1 MVLITDVYRNPPGK
15 LAGPIWT
22 SYVHDSYGLYVVAG
36 PEESGKTTFLN
47 RVAAEAAE
55 FMDIP
60 SEQVAFLRFG
70 DQNDGNVFN
79 PLWVNNPPHQANYSR
94 EEYERLSLEW
104 ISYVVDEINASD
116 IRMVVIDELESSPR
130 AVSSLAA
137 ALYLQN
143 RIVFTS
149 ETVETR
155 EMVIP
160 DFEERFITPDG
171 RSRQVISPIDYA
183 YCYKTFEQD
192 VEGNRTVEGQT
203 IYGHDHASLPLNFAL
218 L

>member
-15 LAGPIWT
+15 LADQTWT

-36 PEESGKTTFLN
+36 PQKSGKTTFLN

-70 DQNDGNVFN
+70 NQNDGNVFN
-79 PLWVNNPPHQANYSR
+79 PLWVHNPPHQANYSR
-94 EEYERLSLEW
+94 AEYERLALEW
-104 ISYVVDEINASD
+104 ISYVADEITTSG

-137 ALYLQN
+137 ALYLQD

-155 EMVIP
+155 ERVID

-171 RSRQVISPIDYA
+171 RSSQVISAIDYA

-203 IYGHDHASLPLNFAL
+203 IYGHDHASLPVNFAL